1 MLGGFDVVGLL
12 VMLLIVGVIYYLVT
26 LLPLP
31 EPFPTLIK
39 VVIVVAAIIW
49 LASNFL

>member
-1 MLGGFDVVGLL
+1 MLGFDLVGLIVL
-12 VMLLIVGVIYYLVT
+12 LLIVGIIYYLVT

-39 VVIVVAAIIW
+39 VVVVVAAIIW
-49 LASNFL
+49 LAQRFL